1 MKKIL
6 SFLVAVCSFAM
17 AAAQVENSIIL
28 DSNSF
33 RAVQRDALTGVNI
46 DPIAKDLSRNACA
59 RVKIRFANMSRAEIE
74 ALEVKFRSNTDLAK
88 QKVADYFDNV
98 LILEMTAK
106 SNTRFYVKSAE
117 YGDSNEV
124 ALNLEAN
131 KEYELDARLNQT
143 YSIAVNSNV
152 EGADVYIDNIFKGR
166 TGSNLSLIV
175 SEVMIGSHTLKVVYG
190 GIPQT
195 QNIEVN
201 KNSIQFRLTVNT
213 AASKPQFVVFVV
225 EPSNAVVTIDN
236 KHYTLQDGAMQVLLE
251 NGSYNYT
258 VSAVGYHSQSGN
270 FTVAG
275 SKVERSIS
283 LTSDS
288 ATVTITAPNGAEI
301 WINGVKKGIGSW
313 SGTLNSGTYIFEAR
327 KAGNQTT
334 SISKNITSAVANQS
348 YALPAPTPIV
358 GSLMITGTPIM
369 ADVELDG
376 ENVGRM
382 PLDLSNVLE
391 GSHTIKISKAGYAD
405 HTQTIVVNEGKVTTI
420 NVVLTKQSTPI
431 SATQSQ
437 PTTGKIYKIG
447 DYYNENG
454 KEGVVFEVSADG
466 RSGKIVSLVQTTSMV
481 KWTNDSYE
489 ERRTIGADDT
499 VDGSVNMAKAM
510 SIANWQTK
518 FPAFKWCADL
528 GEGWYLPALQ
538 ELKTISSNKSLIES
552 KLNKPLGD
560 NFYFSSTEMNTR
572 DHGIACVHDVS
583 MKSGNYL
590 STRKDYHSYAIAVA
604 KFGKSSSGAAT
615 NSPNGRY
622 KVGDLYTAN
631 GVKGV
636 VFEVDASG
644 NHGKIV
650 SVACSGYDQAWAV
663 GSEQTRFIGA
673 VDENNGA
680 NNLAVV
686 KRINNWQTK
695 YPAFYWCA
703 RLGEG
708 WYLPANNELKAIFA
722 NKDKIEPKLSHK
734 LNVFLWSSTE
744 VKEMYQGQYCSWNAN
759 TTGGMAT
766 YCKGRENVVFAVY
779 KF

>member
-1 MKKIL
+1 MKKLL
-6 SFLVAVCSFAM
+6 SFLVALFAV
-17 AAAQVENSIIL
+17 AVASAQVENSIIL
-28 DSNSF
+28 DSSTF

-46 DPIAKDLSRNACA
+46 DPIAKDMSRNACA
-59 RVKIRFANMSRAEIE
+59 RVKIRFANMSRTEIE
-74 ALEVKFRSNTDLAK
+74 ALGVKFRSNTDLAK
-88 QKVADYFDNV
+88 RKVAEYFDNV

-106 SNTRFYVKSAE
+106 SNTRFFVVSPE
-117 YGDSNEV
+117 FGESNEV
-124 ALNLEAN
+124 TLNLEGN
-131 KEYELDARLNQT
+131 KEYEIDARLNQT

-152 EGADVYIDNIFKGR
+152 EGAEVYIDNIYKGR
-166 TGSNLSLIV
+166 TGANLSLTV

-190 GIPQT
+190 GISQE
-195 QNIEVN
+195 QQIEVN
-201 KNSIQFRLTVNT
+201 KSSIQFRQTVNT
-213 AASKPQFVVFVV
+213 SASKPQFVVFVV

-236 KHYTLQDGAMQVLLE
+236 KHYALQDGAMQVLLE

-270 FTVAG
+270 FTVSG
-275 SKVERSIS
+275 SKVEKSIS
-283 LTSDS
+283 LTADS

-301 WINGVKKGIGSW
+301 WINGVKKGVGSW

-327 KAGNQTT
+327 KAGHQTT

-348 YALPAPTPIV
+348 YTLPAPIPIV
-358 GSLMITGTPIM
+358 GSLVVSGAPIM

-376 ENVGRM
+376 KNVGRM
-382 PLDLSNVLE
+382 PLDLAGVLE
-391 GSHTIKISKAGYAD
+391 GSHTLKVSKAGYAD
-405 HTQTIVVNEGKVTTI
+405 YTQTVVISENKVTTV
-420 NVVLTKQSTPI
+420 NVALTKQSIPVAVT
-431 SATQSQ
+431 SSTV
-437 PTTGKIYKIG
+437 GKIYKVG

-466 RSGKIVSLVQTTSMV
+466 CSGKIVSLVQTTSMV

-510 SIANWQTK
+510 SITNWQIK

-538 ELKTISSNKSLIES
+538 ELKTISSNKSLIEG
-552 KLNKPLGD
+552 KLNKPLGE
-560 NFYFSSTEMNTR
+560 NFYFSSTEMNTK
-572 DHGIACVHDVS
+572 DNGIACVHDVS

-663 GSEQTRFIGA
+663 GSEQARFIGA

-722 NKDKIEPKLSHK
+722 NKDKIEPKLLHK
-734 LNVFLWSSTE
+734 LNVYLWSSTE